1 MVVSSLTV
9 DAQCNRRIIAHRD
22 IYFVNIETFLWNN
35 RIMISGHAQ
44 DWFCA
49 WGEIVWELMGSV
61 TIS

>member
-9 DAQCNRRIIAHRD
+9 DAQCNRRIIAHSD

-35 RIMISGHAQ
+35 RIMVSGHAQ

-49 WGEIVWELMGSV
+49 
-61 TIS
+61 